1 MTKRIMKD
9 EHFQELVAS
18 VKQMGDYLK
27 GKKVPGVKVTLHPK
41 PASAQEVKNVR
52 TKVLKVTQEQ
62 FALIIGEGVGAIRT
76 WEQGVRNPGGAAT
89 KLIRYVKEHPEHAKN
104 LLVA

>member
-1 MTKRIMKD
+1 MTKPYMKD
-9 EHFQELVAS
+9 EHFRELLGS

-27 GKKVPGVKVTLHPK
+27 GKRVPGVKVTLHPK
-41 PASAQEVKNVR
+41 PATAKEVKEVR
-52 TKVLKVTQEQ
+52 IKVLKVTQEE
-62 FALIIGEGVGAIRT
+62 FARIVGEGVGAVRT

-89 KLIRYVKEHPEHAKN
+89 KLIRYVKEHPEHAKD